1 MSTFRDA
8 IAQAINDTVWAE
20 LEPTPENLTEAD
32 AVLAMPEMQAI
43 RKTLQALI
51 AIHGLSPT
59 HPYARTWLTART
71 DLHKSVIDWVLD
83 GDT

>member
-43 RKTLQALI
+43 RKALAFGGEALTDYMKSPDVGLRSIDVPEHII
-51 AIHGLSPT
+51 A
-59 HPYARTWLTART
+59 
-71 DLHKSVIDWVLD
+71 WVLD